1 MAKTITPEMFA
12 GTVKDIL
19 AGYEAEVDKNME
31 QVTRKLAKEGAKAVK
46 SAASSKFGGSG
57 KYARGWTSEVQ
68 AGRIYSTGVI
78 YNKTPG
84 LPHLL
89 ENGHAMRGG
98 GRVAGRP
105 HIAPVE
111 KEIVEEFISEVEA
124 AL

>member
-1 MAKTITPEMFA
+1 MAKTITPEKFA
-12 GTVKDIL
+12 ATVKDIL
-19 AGYEAEVDKNME
+19 AGYEADVDKNME

-46 SAASSKFGGSG
+46 SAASAKFGGSG
-57 KYARGWTSEVQ
+57 KYARGWTSEVE

-89 ENGHAMRGG
+89 ENGHAKRNG
-98 GRVAGRP
+98 GRVPGRE

-111 KEIVEEFISEVEA
+111 EKIVEEFISEVEA